1 MGDDMNKQ
9 WGCGGLAIAL
19 FFVSGPA
26 WAEAAPRAVVLTTVE
41 NMYSAPDATKDVVS
55 QALLGEVVS
64 LLESQQGFARV
75 TTPDGYSG
83 WLAESALATSPAA
96 APFYA
101 SQGQVAEVTSLMA
114 NLYRDPDVTTARP
127 KLLAPLGTRL
137 EVAPGPASKRWLS
150 VRLPAGEI
158 AYVQHGDVRIGDAAA
173 PRSRGSEKDLVATA
187 RRFLGVPYLW
197 GGMTPHGVDCSGFVS
212 RVYLVNGVSLLRDAH
227 LQFADPK
234 AESVERDA
242 LRPGDLLFFGDKKI
256 THVGMYQGDGRFIHA
271 TTHGS
276 PVVQESEL
284 ADPHWTGLYKGA
296 RRPR

>member
-1 MGDDMNKQ
+1 MGNDMNKQ
-9 WGCGGLAIAL
+9 GVGGGLVIAL
-19 FFVSGPA
+19 LAVCAPA
-26 WAEAAPRAVVLTTVE
+26 WAEAPPRAVVLTTAE

-64 LLESQQGFARV
+64 LLESRQGFARV
-75 TTPDGYSG
+75 QTPDGYAG
-83 WLAESALATSPAA
+83 WLPESALFTSPAA
-96 APFYA
+96 ASLYA

-137 EVAPGPASKRWLS
+137 EVAPGPPSKRWLS
-150 VRLPAGEI
+150 VRLPAGEM

-173 PRSRGSEKDLVATA
+173 PRSRGSENDLVATA

-234 AESVERDA
+234 AEAVERDA

-256 THVGMYQGDGRFIHA
+256 THVGMYEGDGRFIHA